1 MDGVD
6 THEKVE
12 MIRMSSEDDDKKS
25 SSPLAHL
32 FATVERGV
40 AEIRSGE
47 ITGRDVRANAR
58 ERRLNEREA
67 WAQFRGAA
75 RLRGGR

>member
-6 THEKVE
+6 THKKVE
-12 MIRMSSEDDDKKS
+12 MIRMSSEDDEKS

-58 ERRLNEREA
+58 ERRMNEREA